1 MNHNLYSDMIK
12 SLKYILLF
20 AIVIAKSGAVFGQG
34 QNEIKD
40 SLNYYLELA
49 AKNNPTVLQRFYE
62 YQAALQK
69 VTQTGS
75 LPDPELTLG
84 VFLKPMELV
93 MGKQAADI
101 KLMQMFPW
109 FGTLKAAK
117 DEMSFMANAK
127 YESFR
132 DAKLQVFYD
141 VQTTWYDLFKI
152 NQNIRISDKNLRIL
166 ETIERL
172 AQVRLRSSGSSGLSD
187 IYRIQME
194 IGDLDNNIAL
204 LKDRKRTI
212 SAKFNSYIN
221 RPLQSALTVAD
232 TLTADTVIIS
242 LTGVSDSIQ
251 SNNPTLGMI
260 QYEQQSLDARKKMV
274 TRMGYPMLG
283 VGVDYSLIDK
293 SEMSVSPMNGNDMIM
308 PMISATIPVYRKKY
322 KAMQTEAELLK
333 ASVAQNYIATANSL
347 QTEYY
352 QAVQLY
358 QDANRRMKLYS
369 NQYQLAEKSLDI
381 ILKSFSASGSS
392 LTDVLRMQQQAL
404 DYELKEVES
413 VADYNSSIAW
423 LKRLMART

>member
-1 MNHNLYSDMIK
+1 MIK